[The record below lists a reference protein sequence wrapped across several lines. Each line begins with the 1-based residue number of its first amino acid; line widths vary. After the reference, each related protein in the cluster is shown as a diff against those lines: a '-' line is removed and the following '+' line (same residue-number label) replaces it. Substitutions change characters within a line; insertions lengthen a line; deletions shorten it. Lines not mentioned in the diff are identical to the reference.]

1 MTGQYRFG
9 QLLRDSSRRRYG
21 RVYELWSIWSWI
33 RLWLRV
39 LFLIG
44 LCWFQSLSARFY
56 AIHSAWL
63 EHFGLPFYS
72 NLG

>member
-9 QLLRDSSRRRYG
+9 QLLRDSSRRRFG

-33 RLWLRV
+33 LLWLGV
-39 LFLIG
+39 LCLIG
-44 LCWFQSLSARFY
+44 LCWFQNLSARFY

-63 EHFGLPFYS
+63 EHFDQPSCL
-72 NLG
+72 NLD